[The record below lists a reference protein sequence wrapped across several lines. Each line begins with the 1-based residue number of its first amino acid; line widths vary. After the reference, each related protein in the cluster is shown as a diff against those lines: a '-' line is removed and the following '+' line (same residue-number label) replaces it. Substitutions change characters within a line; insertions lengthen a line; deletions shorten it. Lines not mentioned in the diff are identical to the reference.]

1 MGNALIVGSGTSG
14 ATTLLWTNPSPTS
27 DFASQTISLD
37 LKDYTFVAIELIF
50 SKSTYS
56 SGERGIVILPKLNIT
71 SYAYVLIKSGSNLSA
86 VGRQVTSIT
95 DTSISFGTSLW
106 NGETSTDR
114 GIPTRIWGIR

>member
-71 SYAYVLIKSGSNLSA
+71 SYAYALIKSGSNLSA

-106 NGETSTDR
+106 NGETSADR

>member
-95 DTSISFGTSLW
+95 DTSISF
-106 NGETSTDR
+106 
-114 GIPTRIWGIR
+114 